1 MKQDLTKTT
10 YILRIL
16 GGGYLAYLGFSMIGS
31 ILSATGMMQLVEMMF
46 AGVFMAVGVLLCI
59 FSFKGLQALQLQEA
73 EEADESSGNSE
84 QEKE

>member
-31 ILSATGMMQLVEMMF
+31 ILSATGMMQIVEIGF
-46 AGVFMAVGVLLCI
+46 AGIFMVVGILLCI

-73 EEADESSGNSE
+73 EEYDESGENNG
-84 QEKE
+84 QDKE